1 MAFWLASLACHL
13 RYALIILCVCL
24 VIILFSKWTGAAASA
39 PSPSVVAVTTAA
51 SAPSP
56 SVVAVTTATAAAAM
70 PPDHGRAVRAL
81 VEQARALHDTTTS
94 QLHALNT
101 GGGPVP
107 APGSLVQLGMQVS
120 YALCYVECAQ
130 MLMSTAGEDGG
141 AVLRPLV
148 HSLESLRDH
157 IMEEAGGGGGGGN
170 AS

>member
-24 VIILFSKWTGAAASA
+24 VIILFSKWTGSSTTTSVPVVAVSTASA
-39 PSPSVVAVTTAA
+39 P
-51 SAPSP
+51 
-56 SVVAVTTATAAAAM
+56 
-70 PPDHGRAVRAL
+70 PPDHGRAVRMF

-130 MLMSTAGEDGG
+130 MLMAATGEDGG

-157 IMEEAGGGGGGGN
+157 IMEEAGGGV
-170 AS
+170 S

>member
-39 PSPSVVAVTTAA
+39 PSPSVVAVTTA
-51 SAPSP
+51 
-56 SVVAVTTATAAAAM
+56 TAAM

-157 IMEEAGGGGGGGN
+157 IMEEAGGGGN